1 MTYRIYVSNALC
13 RLLMIYFIWKYIVNK
28 EVKITKLSMSL
39 KINFDFELSMN
50 IQSKTSLK
58 HKNTKRDN
66 SKFQS
71 STRMNQMFFRILTW
85 IASDSL
91 FTIRMYPPW
100 QLPPPR
106 WCPEEMCRVHRENS
120 AHKMSLRGFLQSKCT
135 HNLQYRETNITKKIE
150 RKIFQN
156 EAIKNL
162 LKSNFWNFW
171 SHIFWHFL
179 AAWIKKERC
188 YHSYKAKLKQS

>member
-39 KINFDFELSMN
+39 KITSTATCIRNLSAADIYRYEKRHNNFDFELSMN

-71 STRMNQMFFRILTW
+71 STRMNQMFFRILT
-85 IASDSL
+85 
-91 FTIRMYPPW
+91 
-100 QLPPPR
+100 
-106 WCPEEMCRVHRENS
+106 
-120 AHKMSLRGFLQSKCT
+120 
-135 HNLQYRETNITKKIE
+135 
-150 RKIFQN
+150 
-156 EAIKNL
+156 
-162 LKSNFWNFW
+162 
-171 SHIFWHFL
+171 
-179 AAWIKKERC
+179 
-188 YHSYKAKLKQS
+188 

>member
-1 MTYRIYVSNALC
+1 MYKNLSAADIYRYEKRHN
-13 RLLMIYFIWKYIVNK
+13 
-28 EVKITKLSMSL
+28 
-39 KINFDFELSMN
+39 NFDFELFMN

-58 HKNTKRDN
+58 HKNTKREN

-135 HNLQYRETNITKKIE
+135 HNLQYRKTNITKKIE